1 MGLDKFLKDGK
12 KEELVLTKKDYKSK
26 VNNIV
31 KNTFEKED
39 LNLLQIEN
47 ETTTSKKV
55 PMSVYFEKE
64 DLDLLKAIA
73 FEKNTTV
80 NKVLMNIIKDPLKIT
95 RENLPSSFNINEKA
109 KEYEMNSKKRKV
121 EKKVETRGRKNKIK
135 YG

>member
-1 MGLDKFLKDGK
+1 MGLDKFLKDDK

-26 VNNIV
+26 VNKIV

-80 NKVLMNIIKDPLKIT
+80 NKVLMNIIKDPLKTT

-135 YG
+135 

>member
-1 MGLDKFLKDGK
+1 MGLDKFLKDDK

-39 LNLLQIEN
+39 LNLLQIKN

-80 NKVLMNIIKDPLKIT
+80 NKVLMNIIKDPIKTT

-109 KEYEMNSKKRKV
+109 KKYEMNSKKRKV

-135 YG
+135 

>member
-1 MGLDKFLKDGK
+1 MGLDKFLKDDQ

-31 KNTFEKED
+31 KNTFEKEN

-47 ETTTSKKV
+47 ENTTSKKV

-80 NKVLMNIIKDPLKIT
+80 NKVLMSIIKDPLKTT

-109 KEYEMNSKKRKV
+109 KKYEVNSKKRKV
-121 EKKVETRGRKNKIK
+121 EKKVETRGRKKKIK
-135 YG
+135 

>member
-1 MGLDKFLKDGK
+1 MGLDKFLKDDK

-39 LNLLQIEN
+39 LNLLKIEN
-47 ETTTSKKV
+47 ESTASKKV

-80 NKVLMNIIKDPLKIT
+80 NKVIMSIIKDPLNTTK
-95 RENLPSSFNINEKA
+95 ENLPFSFDVSEKA
-109 KEYEMNSKKRKV
+109 KEYELNSKKRKV
-121 EKKVETRGRKNKIK
+121 ADKRVETRGRKKK
-135 YG
+135 KK

>member
-1 MGLDKFLKDGK
+1 MGLDKFLKDDK

-80 NKVLMNIIKDPLKIT
+80 NKVLMNIIKDPLKNT
-95 RENLPSSFNINEKA
+95 RENLPSSFNINEKS

-121 EKKVETRGRKNKIK
+121 ETRGRKKKIK
-135 YG
+135 

>member
-1 MGLDKFLKDGK
+1 MGLDKFLKDDK

-31 KNTFEKED
+31 KNTFEKDD
-39 LNLLQIEN
+39 LNLLQIEK
-47 ETTTSKKV
+47 EVTTNKKV

-80 NKVLMNIIKDPLKIT
+80 NKVLMSIIKEPLKT
-95 RENLPSSFNINEKA
+95 TKVNLPHDFNINEKA
-109 KEYEMNSKKRKV
+109 KKYEVNSKKRKV
-121 EKKVETRGRKNKIK
+121 EKKVETRGRKKKIK
-135 YG
+135 

>member
-1 MGLDKFLKDGK
+1 MGLDKFLKDDQ

-31 KNTFEKED
+31 KNTFEKEN

-47 ETTTSKKV
+47 ENTTSKKV

-80 NKVLMNIIKDPLKIT
+80 NKVLMSIIKDPLKTT

-109 KEYEMNSKKRKV
+109 KKYEVNSKKIKV
-121 EKKVETRGRKNKIK
+121 EKKVETRGRKKKIK
-135 YG
+135 